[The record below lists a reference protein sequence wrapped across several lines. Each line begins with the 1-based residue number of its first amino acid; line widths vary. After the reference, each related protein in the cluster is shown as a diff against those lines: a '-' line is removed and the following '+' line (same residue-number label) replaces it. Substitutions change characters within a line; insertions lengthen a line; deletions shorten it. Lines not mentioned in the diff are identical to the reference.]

1 MLRSVIALFALLAA
15 CAPHSPPPAAPPPMR
30 SPSQSAAVSP
40 ELSPALAP
48 LAGWLGDWDSRDG
61 QGSEHWIA
69 AAGAIYGVVLRGD
82 HFEVLVVDDGD
93 GPGRPDGVLRLFAMP
108 DGARIGE
115 FRQRQ
120 VADGAATFADDT
132 RDFPRTITY
141 ALTDDRAGL
150 TAVLDGTRQLEVRF
164 ARGRLAPAPELEA
177 ADLAFAAATAQRGVD
192 GWVAAFD
199 PHGGMMRRSGRIE
212 YAGIAEAM
220 APTLTSGRLAWAP
233 IASGRAGELGFTVG
247 KATFTAAR
255 AEDSWRSTYATIWRR
270 QPDGSWKV
278 LFDTGR
284 IVQDL

>member
-1 MLRSVIALFALLAA
+1 MLRSVIALFVLLAA
-15 CAPHSPPPAAPPPMR
+15 CAPHSPAPAAAPPMR

-48 LAGWLGDWDSRDG
+48 LASWLGDWDFRDG

-108 DGARIGE
+108 DGARSAE
-115 FRQRQ
+115 FRQRRI
-120 VADGAATFADDT
+120 ADGSATFADDT

-150 TAVLDGTRQLEVRF
+150 TAVLDGTRRLELGF
-164 ARGRLAPAPELEA
+164 ARGRRAPAPELEA

-212 YAGIAEAM
+212 YAAIAEAM

-255 AEDSWRSTYATIWRR
+255 AEDGWRSTYATIWRR